1 MFVKR
6 EPRRLLELN
15 HDELVLLRK
24 VMLFIR
30 NKLLSEGKPIDDI
43 NEIIIKLY

>member
-1 MFVKR
+1 MLFRK
-6 EPRRLLELN
+6 EPKVVLNLN

-24 VMLFIR
+24 VLLYTR

-43 NEIIIKLY
+43 NELIIKLY